1 MSVERKSVPLLE
13 QETTIGLDPVNRD
26 QASVYSSV
34 PAMINSLYKY
44 KKKYPDLVVI
54 EKDDGYGVQALVPAS
69 WVSCKPRKKRVLSDE
84 QKARA
89 AENLRKAREAKENDA

>member
-1 MSVERKSVPLLE
+1 MSIERKSVSLLE

-26 QASVYSSV
+26 QAYVYSSV
-34 PAMINSLYKY
+34 PAMINNLYKWRDE
-44 KKKYPDLVVI
+44 YPGMVTL
-54 EKDDGYGVQALVPAS
+54 EKDDGYGVQALVPSS

-89 AENLRKAREAKENDA
+89 AENLRKAREARENDA